1 VADLGLA
8 VINADVEEVLIDPL
22 GPAEMVVINPLA
34 YLGKVDPA
42 I

>member
-1 VADLGLA
+1 
-8 VINADVEEVLIDPL
+8 VIKPEVEEVLIDPL

-34 YLGKVDPA
+34 YLGKIDPA